1 MRRALTALVL
11 ATLMLVPAVAVPAQ
25 TLEAPQIEIVPD
37 GVKQVLADYS
47 RAFATYDENLLRQSV
62 TEQLLPS
69 ELKALQ
75 NISDLTFDEFSI
87 KTSTQYS
94 GDLAVRRIRSLYPGR
109 EVATY
114 HVIERTKVAGESST
128 FQEDGIYTFTRE
140 RGSDGWRLAS
150 KKDMDV
156 LSAFSP
162 VHLWDGGPVAKLVST
177 HFTLLTHPESLEE
190 MRPVIDIAERAYSK
204 VDEFWPRPLPRNFV
218 IIAPSTTEELGNILH
233 ETVDIENFVAFVVSG
248 VNRERGWAPTGPR
261 VMIHLSHLRR
271 YGADAQLEILAH
283 ELIHAVT
290 RSISG
295 PKIPLFVEEGLA
307 NAGGGEGGR
316 PPSSFAGPAPDDFPT
331 DEGFSIGPVAQIQ
344 SVYDRSQLAV
354 QALIDAFGV
363 EAAARFYETLGRRRV
378 VPGVDEYHVRV
389 AIDEATDWSYEEW
402 LEAWRKKI

>member
-1 MRRALTALVL
+1 MRRVVMAFLL
-11 ATLMLVPAVAVPAQ
+11 AALMLVPAAPVPAQ
-25 TLEAPQIEIVPD
+25 TVEATQIEVVPE
-37 GVKQVLADYS
+37 GIRQALTNYS
-47 RAFATYDENLLRQSV
+47 RAFARLDEDLLRRSV
-62 TEQLLPS
+62 AQQLLPA
-69 ELKALQ
+69 ELAALK
-75 NISDLTFDEFSI
+75 NVADLTFDEFAI
-87 KTSTQYS
+87 TTSTQYS
-94 GDLAVRRIRSLYPGR
+94 GDLAVKRIRNLYPGR

-114 HVIERTKVAGESST
+114 HVVERTRIAGESFT
-128 FQEDGIYTFTRE
+128 FEEDGIYTFTRE
-140 RGSDGWRLAS
+140 RSSDDWRLAS
-150 KKDMDV
+150 KKDLDI

-177 HFTLLTHPESLEE
+177 HFTLLTHPEALDE
-190 MRPVIDIAERAYSK
+190 MRPVIDIAERAFSK
-204 VDEFWPRPLPRNFV
+204 LEEFWPRPLANNFV
-218 IIAPSTTEELGNILH
+218 IIAPSTTDELRNILH

-283 ELIHAVT
+283 ELVHAVT

-316 PPSSFAGPAPDDFPT
+316 PPSSFRGPAPDDFPS

-354 QALIDAFGV
+354 EALIDEFGV
-363 EAAARFYETLGRRRV
+363 EAAARFYETLGRKRV
-378 VPGVDEYHVRV
+378 VPGVDQYHVRV

-402 LEAWRKKI
+402 LDAWRKTL